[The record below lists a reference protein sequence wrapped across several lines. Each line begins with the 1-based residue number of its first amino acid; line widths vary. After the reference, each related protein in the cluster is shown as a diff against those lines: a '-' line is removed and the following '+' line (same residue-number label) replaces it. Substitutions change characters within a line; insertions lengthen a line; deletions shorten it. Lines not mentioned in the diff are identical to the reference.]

1 VHENKGLI
9 EDLKNYASYF
19 LYALWFS
26 IFRKIYFVSIVET
39 KYFIHA
45 SYIIRRKDYNI
56 RVIHRELLPFVI
68 LATVIFF
75 TILYS

>member
-26 IFRKIYFVSIVET
+26 MFRKIYFVSIVET
-39 KYFIHA
+39 KYFI
-45 SYIIRRKDYNI
+45 
-56 RVIHRELLPFVI
+56 

-75 TILYS
+75 FTMLCS